1 MIPNV
6 EQRQGISFTPLIIAV
21 SLCFQLGITLIEA
34 QSQSFPFNT
43 NLRNLNNLN
52 SNPNNRA
59 FNGRQS
65 SNLVSNDDL
74 PLDIG
79 TIAAAG
85 EVCIDKVVTVEE
97 VEYDNVIECKHSY
110 SQRCHETYKTDYSPQ
125 QEEECEENFKKN
137 CFIEYKK
144 RASKET
150 VQICNTPLV
159 KNCDIQGPLE
169 CKTEFQTQCTTRYHE
184 HEVIDDIPDCKDENE
199 VKCEDVTQGYT
210 TEQKCSKWP
219 VKKCKLSSQTVKKY
233 SPETHCTK
241 VPFELCGPAACPT
254 EPGPDVCIS
263 KEETFVVDQP
273 QEECNLEP
281 QKSCKLVTKLIPL
294 LKAVENCIDIPKEVC
309 VRQRRNP
316 RTVKVP
322 IIKKWCYTPKLE
334 TSSDIK
340 PGSSNPRGVTVNP
353 PTEAPPTCSTF
364 CRQRRRDGVCHPE
377 CNTPL
382 CDFDGGDCESCNPSY
397 PKEYCE
403 GLSRNGVCNPEC
415 NTPKCNNDGGD
426 CITTTTRTT
435 TTRATTTRTTTTRS
449 TTTTTP
455 NIGYLPPYSG

>member
-1 MIPNV
+1 MGIVHINHPTDDTRTQRCCNNNLKTFYSI
-6 EQRQGISFTPLIIAV
+6 RQG
-21 SLCFQLGITLIEA
+21 TLRNDSKRGA
-34 QSQSFPFNT
+34 TSRNFLYTTHHSSQS
-43 NLRNLNNLN
+43 L
-52 SNPNNRA
+52 NPNNRA

-294 LKAVENCIDIPKEVC
+294 LKAVENF
-309 VRQRRNP
+309 
-316 RTVKVP
+316 P

-382 CDFDGGDCESCNPSY
+382 CDFDGE
-397 PKEYCE
+397 
-403 GLSRNGVCNPEC
+403 NGVCNPEC
-415 NTPKCNNDGGD
+415 NTPNCNNDGGD

-435 TTRATTTRTTTTRS
+435 TTRATTTRTTTTRTTTTRT